1 MSSENQEWPGKTF
14 PLISENLECTGKR
27 FPSTSENMECLGK
40 TLPSTSENVEYRGNI
55 FPMAS
60 ENRERGKSVRTRRPH
75 SLLLLRPG
83 ILEGDGAVEDGF
95 RAGLVVLGIG
105 HEIADAFELAGE
117 AGFAGS
123 ERGFHLGGET
133 C

>member
-1 MSSENQEWPGKTF
+1 
-14 PLISENLECTGKR
+14 
-27 FPSTSENMECLGK
+27 MECLGK
-40 TLPSTSENVEYRGNI
+40 TLPSTSENGECRGNI

-60 ENRERGKSVRTRRPH
+60 ENTECRGKPFPMASENRESGKSVRTRRPH

-95 RAGLVVLGIG
+95 HAGLVVLGISDKV
-105 HEIADAFELAGE
+105 ADAFELAGE

-123 ERGFHLGGET
+123 ERGFHLRGDG